1 MSNRFIIC
9 GASRSGKSVLARR
22 LQRELEV
29 SWILGDAMVSGL
41 EDAFPDLGISH
52 QGDLQHI
59 DDTLTDYIKFLL
71 WNYDYA
77 GCGYVFDS
85 TYLYP
90 RHVLKIR
97 EKVGAV
103 PAVFLGYAE
112 ADPKQ
117 KVLETRRFDP
127 AQNWWTAELSDNEL
141 MQMIHDQINKSREL
155 RESCAEFGIPYVE
168 VSHDFELALEKAER
182 ILGVGARPR

>member
-22 LQRELEV
+22 LQRKLEI

-59 DDTLTDYIKFLL
+59 ADRLTDYIKFLL

-77 GCGYVFDS
+77 GCGYVFES
-85 TYLYP
+85 THLYP
-90 RHVLKIR
+90 RHVLSTIDGFTWLASGTR
-97 EKVGAV
+97 QFRVGS
-103 PAVFLGYAE
+103 
-112 ADPKQ
+112 
-117 KVLETRRFDP
+117 T
-127 AQNWWTAELSDNEL
+127 TA
-141 MQMIHDQINKSREL
+141 MQFGTWHEPDESRD
-155 RESCAEFGIPYVE
+155 SCP
-168 VSHDFELALEKAER
+168 DL
-182 ILGVGARPR
+182 

>member
-1 MSNRFIIC
+1 MSNGSIIC
-9 GASRSGKSVLARR
+9 GASRSGKSILARR
-22 LQRELEV
+22 LQRKLEI

-59 DDTLTDYIKFLL
+59 GDKLTDYIKFLL
-71 WNYDYA
+71 WHYDYA

-85 TYLYP
+85 THLYP
-90 RHVLKIR
+90 RHVLNIR

-112 ADPKQ
+112 ANPKQ
-117 KVLETRRFDP
+117 KLLEIRRFDP

-141 MQMIHDQINKSREL
+141 MRMIHDQINKSREL
-155 RESCAEFGIPYVE
+155 RESCTEFDIPYIE
-168 VSHDFELALEKAER
+168 VSQNFERALGKAER
-182 ILGVGARPR
+182 ILGLGAVPR